1 MARFELD
8 SAELSTIGGRA
19 LSPEVFFELGMM
31 YSCGRDVEVNLV
43 SAHKWFNLAAMSGSE
58 EAKEYRTEIALEMY
72 GWPDLICR
80 VIRASEACVGAW
92 CAAAYD
98 KLCLSSSSSNQR
110 VSALSSRACRPANAF
125 EYFSNVAGS
134 RL

>member
-43 SAHKWFNLAAMSGSE
+43 SAHKWFNLAAMAGSE
-58 EAKEYRTEIALEMY
+58 EAKEYRTEIASEMT
-72 GWPDLICR
+72 
-80 VIRASEACVGAW
+80 
-92 CAAAYD
+92 AAEKA
-98 KLCLSSSSSNQR
+98 KALK
-110 VSALSSRACRPANAF
+110 SARNYMNLH
-125 EYFSNVAGS
+125 
-134 RL
+134 

>member
-8 SAELSTIGGRA
+8 SVELSTIGGRA

-58 EAKEYRTEIALEMY
+58 EAKEYRTEIASEMT
-72 GWPDLICR
+72 
-80 VIRASEACVGAW
+80 EAEKAK
-92 CAAAYD
+92 AL
-98 KLCLSSSSSNQR
+98 K
-110 VSALSSRACRPANAF
+110 SARNYMNLH
-125 EYFSNVAGS
+125 
-134 RL
+134 